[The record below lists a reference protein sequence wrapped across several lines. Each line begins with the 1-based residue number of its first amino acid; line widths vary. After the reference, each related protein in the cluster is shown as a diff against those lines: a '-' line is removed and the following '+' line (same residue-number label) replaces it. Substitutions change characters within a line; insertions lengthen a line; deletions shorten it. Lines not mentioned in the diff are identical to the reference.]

1 MDYSAILFKFR
12 SCMEEIGDALR
23 EVLGTNDK
31 YKFTEIATSIKTCN
45 QVYYLGTGTSFD
57 VSGIPGYQNLTK
69 DNFIV
74 GASAMSVSGG
84 GGVAYRDD
92 LSMSVAGGGSISKSY
107 DASKGVLTI
116 SGVSGSA
123 AVAYSASGHFSLSN
137 YFAYLIKGKIKNA

>member
-1 MDYSAILFKFR
+1 MV
-12 SCMEEIGDALR
+12 G
-23 EVLGTNDK
+23 
-31 YKFTEIATSIKTCN
+31 ATHVN
-45 QVYYLGTGTSFD
+45 GGGLAYYLGTGTSFN
-57 VSGIPGYQNLTK
+57 VSHIPGYQNLTK

-92 LSMSVAGGGSISKSY
+92 LSMSVIGGGSISKSY

-123 AVAYSASGHFSLSN
+123 VVAYSASGRFSLSN